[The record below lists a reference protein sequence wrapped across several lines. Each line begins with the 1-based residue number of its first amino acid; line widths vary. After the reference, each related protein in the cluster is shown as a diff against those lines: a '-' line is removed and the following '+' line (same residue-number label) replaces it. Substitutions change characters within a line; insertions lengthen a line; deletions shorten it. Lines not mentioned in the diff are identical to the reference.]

1 MHKNVLAC
9 SYALL
14 YYVIVSCPTN
24 FASRVLSRHEYRH
37 WQVWCTVWPPSI
49 IHTLDHGTRPCS
61 HSYAKEEPNCDM
73 VQERFLTLR
82 KTRQFFRATGATA
95 LQVLIYIILASPP
108 PTVLVCIICSCLA
121 TCQKISAVSQDF
133 NLSRGGT
140 KWTQIFFFGGGGNGI
155 ARYSAP
161 SRGVWGHVPPDVF

>member
-1 MHKNVLAC
+1 MLAR

-14 YYVIVSCPTN
+14 YYVIVSCPKN
-24 FASRVLSRHEYRH
+24 FASRVLSRREYCH

-61 HSYAKEEPNCDM
+61 RFYAKEEPNYDM

-82 KTRQFFRATGATA
+82 KTRQFFHATGATA

-108 PTVLVCIICSCLA
+108 PTGSGVLICSCLA

-133 NLSRGGT
+133 KEGQNGL
-140 KWTQIFFFGGGGNGI
+140 KDFFLGGGGDNGI
-155 ARYSAP
+155 ARYSTP
-161 SRGVWGHVPPDVF
+161 SRGSGGMSPQICFKF